1 MKRKFFAFILL
12 LSAGLSLSSCL
23 SSDDDTNIE
32 YTHDT
37 AITAFSL
44 GTMNRYY
51 LGKTSDGT
59 KDSTY
64 ATTIAG
70 SNYKFYI
77 DQTAGKIYNAD
88 SLPVGTKSSA
98 ALASIT
104 AKQSSPL
111 FWVLKDKDNKD
122 SLVYYS
128 SSDSVDFSKP
138 KEIRVYN
145 NDYSAYRTYTITVN
159 VHKEGPDSFV
169 WHSLAA
175 QNGDLAALAGMKAV
189 SAGNCVYVFGKSNGV
204 TKIFTTGL
212 NGGAFGSALTSNVV
226 LSEEAYKSA
235 IAKDGKLYIL
245 NNGEVLTSDGVINNA
260 INWESVTT
268 DASLLQLIGA
278 SSNYLYAYTAAG
290 IAVSKDNGASWTP
303 DAMDDKGADFL
314 PTENLSLV
322 VKPVRSVKGA
332 ENLLLLGNRKV
343 RENEEKD
350 TVATIWT
357 RTFDA
362 DEATDSYQ
370 WNYVEY
376 QAGMLPY
383 LNTLQVALNDS
394 GYVALAAGDYKVGS
408 ATVEKC
414 KWYVSKTGLDWRVD
428 TTVVMP
434 AEFAVSRPAA
444 FVRDANNYYWVINN
458 GYVWKGRY
466 NRDGWRKE

>member
-1 MKRKFFAFILL
+1 
-12 LSAGLSLSSCL
+12 
-23 SSDDDTNIE
+23 
-32 YTHDT
+32 
-37 AITAFSL
+37 
-44 GTMNRYY
+44 MNRYY

-77 DQTAGKIYNAD
+77 DQAAGKIYNAD
-88 SLPVGTKSSA
+88 SLPVGTKISA

-111 FWVLKDKDNKD
+111 LWALKDKDNKD

-189 SAGNCVYVFGKSNGV
+189 SAGNCVYVFGKSNGG
-204 TKIFTTGL
+204 TKIFKTGL
-212 NGGAFGSALTSNVV
+212 NGGAFGNPLTPNVALG
-226 LSEEAYKSA
+226 EDAYKSA

-245 NNGEVLTSDGVINNA
+245 NNGEVLKSDDA

-343 RENEEKD
+343 RENEKKD

-362 DEATDSYQ
+362 GEATDSYQ

-376 QAGMLPY
+376 QAHQAGMLPY

-408 ATVEKC
+408 ATVEN
-414 KWYVSKTGLDWRVD
+414 VSG
-428 TTVVMP
+428 M
-434 AEFAVSRPAA
+434 
-444 FVRDANNYYWVINN
+444 
-458 GYVWKGRY
+458 
-466 NRDGWRKE
+466 

>member
-1 MKRKFFAFILL
+1 
-12 LSAGLSLSSCL
+12 
-23 SSDDDTNIE
+23 
-32 YTHDT
+32 
-37 AITAFSL
+37 
-44 GTMNRYY
+44 MNRYY

-88 SLPVGTKSSA
+88 SLPVGTKISA
-98 ALASIT
+98 ALVSIT

-111 FWVLKDKDNKD
+111 LWVLKGKDNKD
-122 SLVYYS
+122 SLAYYS

-204 TKIFTTGL
+204 TKIFKTGL
-212 NGGAFGSALTSNVV
+212 NGGTFGNPLTPNVALG
-226 LSEEAYKSA
+226 EDAYKSA

-245 NNGEVLTSDGVINNA
+245 NNGEVLKSDDAV
-260 INWESVTT
+260 NWESVTT

-362 DEATDSYQ
+362 GEATDSYQ

-376 QAGMLPY
+376 QAHQAGMLPY

-408 ATVEKC
+408 ATVEN
-414 KWYVSKTGLDWRVD
+414 VSG
-428 TTVVMP
+428 M
-434 AEFAVSRPAA
+434 
-444 FVRDANNYYWVINN
+444 
-458 GYVWKGRY
+458 
-466 NRDGWRKE
+466 

>member
-1 MKRKFFAFILL
+1 
-12 LSAGLSLSSCL
+12 
-23 SSDDDTNIE
+23 
-32 YTHDT
+32 
-37 AITAFSL
+37 
-44 GTMNRYY
+44 MNRYY

-122 SLVYYS
+122 SLAYYS

-189 SAGNCVYVFGKSNGV
+189 SAGNYVYVFGKSNGG
-204 TKIFTTGL
+204 TKIFKTGL
-212 NGGAFGSALTSNVV
+212 NGGAFGNPLTPNVV

-235 IAKDGKLYIL
+235 IAKNGKLYIL
-245 NNGEVLTSDGVINNA
+245 NNGAVLKSDDAV
-260 INWESVTT
+260 NWESVTT

-278 SSNYLYAYTAAG
+278 SSNYLYAYTRAEDPEHAEDVAG

-362 DEATDSYQ
+362 GEATDSYQ

-376 QAGMLPY
+376 QAHQAGMLPY

-414 KWYVSKTGLDWRVD
+414 KWYVSKTGLDWSVD

>member
-88 SLPVGTKSSA
+88 SLPVGTKISA

-122 SLVYYS
+122 SLAYYS

-138 KEIRVYN
+138 KEIRVFN

-204 TKIFTTGL
+204 TKIFKTGL

-245 NNGEVLTSDGVINNA
+245 NNGEVLTSDGAINNA

-268 DASLLQLIGA
+268 DTSLLQLIGA
-278 SSNYLYAYTAAG
+278 SSNYLYAYSAAG

-362 DEATDSYQ
+362 GEATDSYQ

-408 ATVEKC
+408 ATMEKC
-414 KWYVSKTGLDWRVD
+414 KWYVSKTGLDWSVD

>member
-1 MKRKFFAFILL
+1 M
-12 LSAGLSLSSCL
+12 
-23 SSDDDTNIE
+23 
-32 YTHDT
+32 
-37 AITAFSL
+37 
-44 GTMNRYY
+44 
-51 LGKTSDGT
+51 
-59 KDSTY
+59 
-64 ATTIAG
+64 
-70 SNYKFYI
+70 
-77 DQTAGKIYNAD
+77 
-88 SLPVGTKSSA
+88 PVGTKISA

-111 FWVLKDKDNKD
+111 LWVLKDKDNKD
-122 SLVYYS
+122 SLAYYS

-189 SAGNCVYVFGKSNGV
+189 SAGNCVYVFGKSNGG
-204 TKIFTTGL
+204 TKIFKTGL
-212 NGGAFGSALTSNVV
+212 NGGAFGNPLTPNVV

-235 IAKDGKLYIL
+235 IAKNGKLYIL
-245 NNGEVLTSDGVINNA
+245 NNGTVLKSDDAV
-260 INWESVTT
+260 NWESVTT

-278 SSNYLYAYTAAG
+278 SSNYLYAYTRAEDPEHAEDVAG

-343 RENEEKD
+343 RENEKKD

-362 DEATDSYQ
+362 GEATDSYQ

-376 QAGMLPY
+376 QAHQAGMLPY

-414 KWYVSKTGLDWRVD
+414 KWYVSKTGLDWSVD

>member
-88 SLPVGTKSSA
+88 SLPVGTKISA

-111 FWVLKDKDNKD
+111 LWVLKGKDNKD
-122 SLVYYS
+122 SLAYYS

-159 VHKEGPDSFV
+159 VHKEGPDS
-169 WHSLAA
+169 
-175 QNGDLAALAGMKAV
+175 
-189 SAGNCVYVFGKSNGV
+189 
-204 TKIFTTGL
+204 
-212 NGGAFGSALTSNVV
+212 
-226 LSEEAYKSA
+226 
-235 IAKDGKLYIL
+235 LYGI
-245 NNGEVLTSDGVINNA
+245 
-260 INWESVTT
+260 
-268 DASLLQLIGA
+268 LLQPRMVTWQL
-278 SSNYLYAYTAAG
+278 
-290 IAVSKDNGASWTP
+290 W
-303 DAMDDKGADFL
+303 
-314 PTENLSLV
+314 
-322 VKPVRSVKGA
+322 
-332 ENLLLLGNRKV
+332 
-343 RENEEKD
+343 
-350 TVATIWT
+350 
-357 RTFDA
+357 
-362 DEATDSYQ
+362 
-370 WNYVEY
+370 
-376 QAGMLPY
+376 
-383 LNTLQVALNDS
+383 
-394 GYVALAAGDYKVGS
+394 LA
-408 ATVEKC
+408 
-414 KWYVSKTGLDWRVD
+414 
-428 TTVVMP
+428 
-434 AEFAVSRPAA
+434 
-444 FVRDANNYYWVINN
+444 
-458 GYVWKGRY
+458 
-466 NRDGWRKE
+466 

>member
-1 MKRKFFAFILL
+1 M
-12 LSAGLSLSSCL
+12 
-23 SSDDDTNIE
+23 
-32 YTHDT
+32 YT
-37 AITAFSL
+37 
-44 GTMNRYY
+44 
-51 LGKTSDGT
+51 K
-59 KDSTY
+59 K
-64 ATTIAG
+64 
-70 SNYKFYI
+70 
-77 DQTAGKIYNAD
+77 
-88 SLPVGTKSSA
+88 
-98 ALASIT
+98 
-104 AKQSSPL
+104 
-111 FWVLKDKDNKD
+111 VLIP
-122 SLVYYS
+122 S
-128 SSDSVDFSKP
+128 
-138 KEIRVYN
+138 
-145 NDYSAYRTYTITVN
+145 
-159 VHKEGPDSFV
+159 V

-175 QNGDLAALAGMKAV
+175 RNGDLAALAGMKAV
-189 SAGNCVYVFGKSNGV
+189 SAGNYVYVFGKSNGV

-350 TVATIWT
+350 TVATIRT

-362 DEATDSYQ
+362 GEATDSYQ

-376 QAGMLPY
+376 QAHQAGMLPY

-458 GYVWKGRY
+458 GYVRKGRY